1 MDKFQQSNFYRIFFS
16 KKSISHLTED
26 DDVYRLK
33 LAGISITLYDTLF
46 RSARTST
53 IVHSIF
59 KFENW
64 FFSVCLFFNFAYNGE
79 SSPHMTHTTQLSDH

>member
-1 MDKFQQSNFYRIFFS
+1 MEFLIELWTSSNKVIFIEVFFS

-53 IVHSIF
+53 IVHSVF
-59 KFENW
+59 KFEN
-64 FFSVCLFFNFAYNGE
+64 
-79 SSPHMTHTTQLSDH
+79 